1 MFDLLSDSVNI
12 NTSKANTDRNTK
24 MTKSQL
30 RSEIKNAIKTGL
42 TIDEACDAVQYEFEM
57 YAHVICNLRIDLHQ
71 KAMFSK

>member
-1 MFDLLSDSVNI
+1 
-12 NTSKANTDRNTK
+12 